1 MIIRLQGIGKRFR
14 RYERRTQ
21 SIIERVF
28 LMRRSKFDWLWALKD
43 IDLDVEKGAML
54 GIVGVNGSGKSTLFK
69 VICGILKP
77 TEGSVA
83 VDGRVSALL
92 ELGAG
97 FHPQLTGRENVY
109 LYGSILG
116 LKKEEIDERFDEIVA
131 FAGLMDFIDN
141 PLKSYSSGMVIR
153 LGFSTAVTV
162 DPDIILI
169 DEALGVGD
177 AVFAQKSI
185 EKVREYNRKGTTVL
199 IVSHIL
205 NTITSTCPETLW
217 LNAGKIETRGETPG
231 VINEYL
237 HFLREH
243 PHRLDGE
250 REQGR
255 GEESLEELPLE
266 ILEVESLD
274 AEGRECNLFGD
285 RKPIRFRIAYRS
297 RGMSGGAK
305 VQLAVQTERGEI
317 VSGPVAV
324 PFEIDAS
331 GKGMLEMEIAEPPI
345 LNGTFH
351 FLFSMLGEGADEDVL
366 NLYGIR
372 SKPIAFSSRTKGFGY
387 VDLKLNLI

>member
-1 MIIRLQGIGKRFR
+1 MIIRLNGISKRFK

-21 SIIERVF
+21 SLIERVF
-28 LMRRSKFDWLWALKD
+28 MMRRSKFDWLWALKD
-43 IDLDVEKGAML
+43 VDLNIEKGAMM

-77 TEGSVA
+77 TEGTVA

-116 LKKEEIDERFDEIVA
+116 LKKEEIDDRFDEIVS
-131 FAGLMDFIDN
+131 FAGLKDFIDN

-217 LNAGKIETRGETPG
+217 LNGGRIETRGETPA
-231 VINEYL
+231 VVNDYL
-237 HFLREH
+237 QYLREN

-250 REQGR
+250 KEQGR
-255 GEESLEELPLE
+255 GEETLEELPLE
-266 ILEVESLD
+266 ITSVEGYD

-285 RKPIRFRIAYRS
+285 RKPIHFRIDYIS
-297 RGMSGGAK
+297 RGMTGGAK

-317 VSGPVAV
+317 VSGPIAV
-324 PFEIDAS
+324 PFDISSSGEGTLELEID
-331 GKGMLEMEIAEPPI
+331 EPPI

-351 FLFSMLGEGADEDVL
+351 FLFSLLGEGADEDVL

-372 SKPIAFSSRTKGFGY
+372 SKPIAFSSETKGFGY
-387 VDLKLNLI
+387 VDLKLNLL